1 MPSLKMF
8 KDILMETMWIGDM
21 RECQLAAEEG
31 FWNLEPR
38 TGGNRKECNRNLV
51 VLTSAAH
58 ILEILSFATT
68 GMNPKALC

>member
-51 VLTSAAH
+51 DH
-58 ILEILSFATT
+58 ISRE
-68 GMNPKALC
+68 